1 LQGKHTMTLMSVPG
15 RHLLL
20 LVALV
25 GSLLTFIETGA
36 ALQPTSGAGQAEI
49 SDATTLTTADSEN
62 EFPALATDAR
72 GRLRATWVSWNGQ
85 NDRVMASVKGP
96 NGWSQPI
103 ALSGEGDH
111 WRPAMSA
118 DREGRIW
125 TVWSQN
131 QDGNWDLWGRRL
143 ENGGWSPPTRLTNN
157 PGNDLCQKLAT
168 DSKGDVWMV
177 WQAVVDRNYEIQLA
191 RLTPD
196 GLRDQRNLS
205 QHPASDWEPA
215 IAAGRAGQLFVAW
228 DSYRGGSYDIL
239 LREIRGG
246 EAGPILAVAA
256 TPDYEAH
263 AAAAVDQEDRL
274 WLAWDNGGPKW
285 AQHDESLRRL
295 HRERS
300 AHLACVKEG
309 RLHLPA
315 TPLASILTGE
325 LSTFCELPELTV
337 DRDGRLWLFVRH
349 LHDVTPPGT
358 RAGGRPNQPRGIWNP
373 YVACYDGEQW
383 TTPLRLPDSNGRNDM
398 RVATCLDA
406 QGQVCAAWA
415 DDGRKATRA
424 EEPTVHAVHVATLA
438 AAPPPTGRL
447 AISGGQDLAPAEHST
462 APIQKPNRH
471 TLLSGG
477 KTYQLLFGD
486 THRHTDISRCSMNYD
501 GSLMDTYRYAI
512 DVAQLDFLG
521 ISDHDQDILKHRY
534 DRKQS
539 PLLDYAWWRSQK
551 YCDLFLIPDSF
562 LPIYGYEHGG
572 SYAVRGGHKNV
583 MFLERGMPCYE
594 QDSPEE
600 LFLVLRDK
608 QAVVIPHQLADG
620 GSATDWSK
628 WNPQFE
634 RVAEIFQTRG
644 SYEYLG
650 APGMAQVQR
659 KGHYFWDALAGGAR
673 VGTIASSDHGLVHG
687 AYAGVYAESFSRR
700 GVLDALRA
708 RRSLGA
714 TETVAIELRIGD
726 RLLGEE
732 VTTDR
737 PPMLEVFVRG
747 TAPLKQVQ
755 IVKDGKFIHTATPGV
770 PAARFR
776 YTDMELAAGDS
787 AYYYVRAE
795 QQDGQWAWSSA
806 IWVRRE

>member
-1 LQGKHTMTLMSVPG
+1 MQSLTHVPRRRLQWLLAFAASVLP
-15 RHLLL
+15 
-20 LVALV
+20 LVESGATV
-25 GSLLTFIETGA
+25 QSASGA
-36 ALQPTSGAGQAEI
+36 AQAEVREE
-49 SDATTLTTADSEN
+49 TTLTAADSEN
-62 EFPALATDAR
+62 EFPAIATDAR
-72 GRLRATWVSWNGQ
+72 GRLWATWVSWDGK
-85 NDRVMASVKGP
+85 NDRVMASVKAAS
-96 NGWSQPI
+96 GWSQPV
-103 ALSGEGDH
+103 AVSGEGDH
-111 WRPAMSA
+111 WRPAMTA

-125 TVWSQN
+125 AVWSQN
-131 QDGNWDLWGRRL
+131 QAGNWDLWGRRL
-143 ENGGWSPPTRLTNN
+143 ENDAWSPPVQLTNN

-168 DSKGDVWMV
+168 DSNGEVWMV

-191 RLTPD
+191 RVTPE
-196 GLRDQRNLS
+196 GLKDQQNVS
-205 QHPASDWEPA
+205 QHPASDWEPD

-239 LREIRGG
+239 LREIRRG
-246 EAGPILAVAA
+246 EAGPTLAVAA
-256 TPDYEAH
+256 SPNYEAH
-263 AAAAVDQEDRL
+263 VTLAVDNEDRV
-274 WLAWDNGGPKW
+274 WLAWDDGGPKW
-285 AQHDESLRRL
+285 AQHDDSMRRL

-300 AHLACVKEG
+300 VRLACVKDG
-309 RLHLPA
+309 RLHHSA

-325 LSTFCELPELTV
+325 LGAFCELPELIV
-337 DRDGRLWLFVRH
+337 DRAGRLWLFVRH

-383 TTPLRLPDSNGRNDM
+383 SPSVRLPDSNGRNDM

-415 DDGRKATRA
+415 DDGRQATRA
-424 EEPTVHAVHVATLA
+424 EEPAVHTVHAATLA
-438 AAPPPTGRL
+438 AATAPTGRL
-447 AISGGQDLAPAEHST
+447 AISGGQDLARAEHNST
-462 APIQKPNRH
+462 PIQKPNRH
-471 TLLSGG
+471 TLQAGG
-477 KTYQLLFGD
+477 KSYQLLFGD

-512 DVAQLDFLG
+512 DVAQLDFLA

-539 PLLDYAWWRSQK
+539 HLLDYAWWRSQK
-551 YCDLFLIPDSF
+551 YCDLFLIADSF

-572 SYAVRGGHKNV
+572 SYAARGGHKNV

-600 LFLVLRDK
+600 LFLVMRDK

-620 GSATDWSK
+620 ASATDWSK

-650 APGMAQVQR
+650 APRMAQVQR
-659 KGHYFWDALAGGAR
+659 PGNYFWDALAGGAR
-673 VGTIASSDHGLVHG
+673 IGTIASSDHGLVHG
-687 AYAGVYAESFSRR
+687 AYAAVYADSFSRQ

-714 TETVAIELRIGD
+714 TETMAIVLRIGD

-732 VTTDR
+732 ITTDR
-737 PPMLEVFVRG
+737 APTLEVYARG
-747 TAPLKQVQ
+747 MAPLRQVQ
-755 IVKDGKFIHTATPGV
+755 IVKEGKFIHTTTPGV
-770 PAARFR
+770 QAARFR
-776 YTDMELAAGDS
+776 YTDMDLAAGDS
-787 AYYYVRAE
+787 TYYYVRAE

-806 IWVRRE
+806 IWVRRK